1 MAQTILPVS
10 DYTALVKEYIPRGQQ
25 KSLWEN
31 FLLGT
36 EQTYQGISQQ
46 AKDIAAYD
54 ISEAYANYKQ
64 QQLQLKMN
72 EQLGAGFQQQ
82 IGGQLQSAYGSAYA
96 DIRTQEA
103 TDLAN
108 IEAKKLSTI
117 EKGEEQFTEL
127 GKQLRTYDKLI
138 SEYAELAGISRPAN
152 ATITT
157 RDEYGVTTEEL
168 TDYGRLWY
176 SDVLSAVS
184 SEGTFDKWL
193 LNEMSSSAVDYEDRV
208 AFWEAY
214 RQNPELF
221 RQQVAGIGA
230 DFNAEATRT
239 RLAKEEHTTA
249 LTNIQSAL
257 NEELKNVWS
266 DASLADLTT
275 EQLLGLKSDFERN
288 PNLVSSASAAAVK
301 DAKGFLGNEPFRDN
315 YGRLWDMTN
324 RSNTINNAGGRYRV
338 GDIIRI
344 DGKYAVVTNTKSGK
358 VSYTYV
364 KKWQSVENPTGPTIK
379 PIFPGY

>member
-1 MAQTILPVS
+1 MTITTAS
-10 DYTALVKEYIPRGQQ
+10 DYAQLAKEYTFPNQ
-25 KSLWEN
+25 KQSLWEQ
-31 FLLGT
+31 FFTGV
-36 EQTYQGISQQ
+36 EQTYGGLTQQ
-46 AKDIAAYD
+46 AQETASYD
-54 ISEAYANYKQ
+54 ISQAYANYKQ
-64 QQLQLKMN
+64 QQLQLQMN

-82 IGGQLQSAYGSAYA
+82 TGQQLQSAYGSAYT

-117 EKGEEQFTEL
+117 EKGEEQFAEL

-176 SDVLSAVS
+176 SDVLNAVS

-193 LNEMSSSAVDYEDRV
+193 LNEMSSSKVDYEDRV

-230 DFNAEATRT
+230 DFDAEATRT
-239 RLAKEEHTTA
+239 RLAEEEHATA
-249 LTNIQSAL
+249 LTNIHSTL

-266 DASLADLTT
+266 DASLANLTT
-275 EQLLGLKSDFERN
+275 EQLIGLKSDFERN

-301 DAKGFLGNEPFRDN
+301 DAKGFFGNEPFRDN

-324 RSNTINNAGGRYRV
+324 RSNVINNAGGRYRV

-364 KKWQSVENPTGPTIK
+364 KKWQSVENPTGPTTK